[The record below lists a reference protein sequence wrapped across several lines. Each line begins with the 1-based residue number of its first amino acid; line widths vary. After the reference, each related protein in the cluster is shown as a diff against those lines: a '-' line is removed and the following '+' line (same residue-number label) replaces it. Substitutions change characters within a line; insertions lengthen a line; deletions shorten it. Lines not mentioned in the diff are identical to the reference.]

1 MCACSDVCIFLRLLQ
16 EPAFAES
23 GDELGDLL
31 RQCKD
36 VPQLDMFS
44 DESRMDVPAA
54 LVQRGSGGGTLVHRG
69 SGGGTLVHRE
79 WGRDLGTEG
88 EWGRD
93 LGT

>member
-1 MCACSDVCIFLRLLQ
+1 MTTPDGATISRHPSITLLSHNDGYVVVDFT
-16 EPAFAES
+16 ELKPAFAES

-54 LVQRGSGGGTLVHRG
+54 LRLIEDKEDSK
-69 SGGGTLVHRE
+69 
-79 WGRDLGTEG
+79 
-88 EWGRD
+88 
-93 LGT
+93 

>member
-1 MCACSDVCIFLRLLQ
+1 MCVCSDVCIFLRLLQ
-16 EPAFAES
+16 KPAFAES

-54 LVQRGSGGGTLVHRG
+54 LVHRGEWGGTLVHRG
-69 SGGGTLVHRE
+69 SGGGTLVHR
-79 WGRDLGTEG
+79 G